1 MSDKHKTI
9 ISRLFEQKAF
19 PDDAFYLKKAFDERA
34 IIVYGAGE
42 CCHWFVEIVM
52 KIHGYIPVVVLDKAF
67 KRGDTYEGIQ
77 ACPPEEYQPTEDEKQ
92 NAIVVICVGKQ
103 EHHSEILRCLK
114 ELGFQHIIFLMD
126 IYEIHNPFHQPD
138 ELKMKGF
145 DFYLE
150 QKDSIF
156 AGLELLGDDL
166 SREIY
171 TRSLQTHL
179 QRKPAPLADR
189 PRREQYFPT
198 DIQLRRGYSR
208 FVNCGAYDGDTLRLL
223 NEMCGKVGDIVCFE
237 PEPDIYQRLVDYL
250 GKHKHELADNIIA
263 MPCAVYNREALMGF
277 TNGSG
282 LGSRISANG
291 DSMVQC
297 VALDHVLTGFKPT
310 FICMDVEGVEP
321 EVLKGAEGLIRKNC
335 PDLAICVY
343 HAPHHL
349 WEIPLWLHNLGLG
362 YRFYL
367 RNYTTFT
374 NETVLYASI

>member
-1 MSDKHKTI
+1 MDEYKAA
-9 ISRLFEQKAF
+9 ISRLFDQGGF
-19 PDDAFYLKKAFDERA
+19 PDDAFYLNKVFDGRKV
-34 IIVYGAGE
+34 IVYGAGE

-52 KIHGYIPVVVLDKAF
+52 KIHEYIPVAALDKAF
-67 KRGDTYEGIQ
+67 KRGDTYEEIP
-77 ACPPEEYQPTEDEKQ
+77 AYPPDEYQPTEEEKR

-103 EHHSEILRCLK
+103 EYHDEIIRCLK
-114 ELGFQHIIFLMD
+114 GLGFQNIIFLMD
-126 IYEIHNPFHQPD
+126 IYEIHNPFYQPE

-145 DFYLE
+145 NFYLE
-150 QKDSIF
+150 QKDRIF
-156 AGLELLGDDL
+156 ACLELLGDDQ
-166 SREIY
+166 SREVY
-171 TRSLQTHL
+171 TRSLTTHL
-179 QRKPAPLADR
+179 QRKPVPLPDR
-189 PRREQYFPT
+189 PRREQYFPK
-198 DIQLRRGYSR
+198 DIELSRGYSR

-223 NEMCGKVGDIVCFE
+223 NETCGKVDDIVCFE
-237 PEPDIYQRLVDYL
+237 PELYIYQRLVDYL

-263 MPCAVYNREALMGF
+263 MPCAVYNREALMRF
-277 TNGSG
+277 ANGSG
-282 LGSRISANG
+282 LGSRISADGN
-291 DSMVQC
+291 SMVQC

-321 EVLKGAEGLIRKNC
+321 EVLKGAEALIRTNC

-349 WEIPLWLHNLGLG
+349 WEIPLWLQSLELG